1 MLNLEE
7 TIAVT
12 QNFCNSANLLHVCDD
27 MKSPHDADADYLAF
41 KRAMRTVRPDVH
53 ERLVEVG
60 AAYAVGLV
68 RRTGPSACTVGLVR
82 RTGPSACTVGMH
94 RRPGPSAS
102 SVGMHRRP
110 GPSACTVGLVRRHIL

>member
-41 KRAMRTVRPDVH
+41 KHVMRTVRPDVH

-60 AAYAVGLV
+60 AA
-68 RRTGPSACTVGLVR
+68 
-82 RTGPSACTVGMH
+82 
-94 RRPGPSAS
+94 
-102 SVGMHRRP
+102 
-110 GPSACTVGLVRRHIL
+110 

>member
-1 MLNLEE
+1 MSLLPLAEVKAHLSEVVQRVSTQHERVTITVHGRPAAVLISVDDLESLEE

-41 KRAMRTVRPDVH
+41 KHVMRTVRPDVH

-68 RRTGPSACTVGLVR
+68 RRSGPSACT
-82 RTGPSACTVGMH
+82 
-94 RRPGPSAS
+94 
-102 SVGMHRRP
+102 
-110 GPSACTVGLVRRHIL
+110 